1 MPRPRAR
8 ILSLLIAVAS
18 AFAPPVPPAGS
29 LPRQALGPPPPVPQY
44 GPHAFPVPLT
54 EAERVLREITR
65 TDRAINDAEGRVRR
79 SGSDKARSDFK
90 NARDRQAEAR
100 EARYQAFYARADRL
114 TLEARAY
121 VKSAMIQA
129 GPREN
134 DPEVV
139 GRAIDQTDDA
149 LDRAKQILEDA
160 EPMAHR
166 RTFESLRDRQEDAR
180 RLYKNGALRS
190 AYAETRDVRG
200 GVLELLKQ
208 CADLPVSRETARKAL
223 RRAERA
229 LAQTR
234 KEIGPRPVVRAARLE
249 RDAELQLARARSS
262 FARNSY
268 KDALLHSKLVERHLQ
283 RAMEARR
290 FATNQSG

>member
-1 MPRPRAR
+1 M
-8 ILSLLIAVAS
+8 SLLVALAAT
-18 AFAPPVPPAGS
+18 AFASPVPPAGGIPS
-29 LPRQALGPPPPVPQY
+29 AVPGPTPPASQY
-44 GPHAFPVPLT
+44 GPHQFPVPLT
-54 EAERVLREITR
+54 QSERVLREITR
-65 TDRAINDAEGRVRR
+65 TDRAISDAEGRVRR
-79 SGSDKARSDFK
+79 SASDKARSDFK

-100 EARYQAFYARADRL
+100 EARYQAFYARANRL

-149 LDRAKQILEDA
+149 LDRAKHLLEDA
-160 EPMAHR
+160 APMTHR

-180 RLYKNGALRS
+180 RLYKNGAMRS
-190 AYAETRDVRG
+190 SYAETRDVRD

-229 LAQTR
+229 LAQAR
-234 KEIGPRPVVRAARLE
+234 KEIGPKPFVRAAQLE

>member
-1 MPRPRAR
+1 MPHPRAR
-8 ILSLLIAVAS
+8 ILSSLIVVAAVA
-18 AFAPPVPPAGS
+18 FALPPPAGS
-29 LPRQALGPPPPVPQY
+29 IPRETLGPPIAAPLY
-44 GPHAFPVPLT
+44 GPHSFAVPLT
-54 EAERVLREITR
+54 ESDRVLREITR
-65 TDRAINDAEGRVRR
+65 TDRAILDAEGRVRR

-90 NARDRQAEAR
+90 NARERQAEAR
-100 EARYQAFYARADRL
+100 EARYQAFYARANRL

-139 GRAIDQTDDA
+139 DRALDQTDDA
-149 LDRAKQILEDA
+149 LDRAKQLLEDA
-160 EPMAHR
+160 APKAHR

-180 RLYKNGALRS
+180 RLYKNGAMRS
-190 AYAETRDVRG
+190 AYAETRDVRD
-200 GVLELLKQ
+200 GVLTLLKQ

-223 RRAERA
+223 RRAERSMV
-229 LAQTR
+229 QTR
-234 KEIGPRPVVRAARLE
+234 KEIGPKPVWRAAQLE
-249 RDAELQLARARSS
+249 RDAQLQLARARSS

-290 FATNQSG
+290 FATNQN